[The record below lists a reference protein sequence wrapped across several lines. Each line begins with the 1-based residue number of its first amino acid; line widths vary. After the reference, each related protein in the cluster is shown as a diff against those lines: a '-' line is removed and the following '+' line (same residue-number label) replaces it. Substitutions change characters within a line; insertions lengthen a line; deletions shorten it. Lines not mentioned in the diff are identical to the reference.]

1 MLLQG
6 DLELPIEKVN
16 NIEMYYEITDF
27 TDPWEEPETLML
39 IHGYIFNAR
48 FWFPQVPAFCK
59 EFRVVTVD
67 SRGYGRT
74 TIPEKGFTIKTM
86 ASDLKVLLDKLKI
99 DKAYILGHCSGGCIT
114 QQFALDYPEKVKG
127 LVLFST
133 FSQALDPP
141 LDWNSLKQM
150 FSTVDILAVAD
161 QSAQMAFSSKVD
173 KDLLQWV
180 KNEMK
185 NVAQPYVG
193 KKLKVMLDF
202 SESLFTLNLTDQ
214 LRNSKAPTLVI
225 VGKDDTTTP
234 PKFSEIIHNNLPK
247 SEMMLMSGLHYCSLE
262 YPNEFNKIVLEFL
275 KKLEG
280 SN

>member
-1 MLLQG
+1 LLLPG

>member
-1 MLLQG
+1 
-6 DLELPIEKVN
+6 VN
-16 NIEMYYEITDF
+16 DIEMYYEITDF
-27 TDPWEEPETLML
+27 TNPWEEPNALML
-39 IHGYIFNAR
+39 VHGYIFNTR
-48 FWFPQVPAFCK
+48 FWFPQVPVFCR
-59 EFRVVTVD
+59 EFKVITVD
-67 SRGYGRT
+67 NRGYGRT
-74 TIPEKGFTIKTM
+74 TIPQKGFTVRTM
-86 ASDLKVLLDKLKI
+86 ASDLKILLDKLKV

-141 LDWNSLKQM
+141 LDWNSLEQM
-150 FSTVDILAVAD
+150 FTTVDILAVAE
-161 QSAQMAFSSKVD
+161 QSAQMAFSPKVD
-173 KDLLQWV
+173 KNLLQWV

-185 NVAQPYVG
+185 NVAHPYFG

-214 LRNSKAPTLVI
+214 LKNIKAPTLVI
-225 VGKDDTTTP
+225 VGKDDITTP
-234 PKFSEIIHNNLPK
+234 PKFSEIIHDNLPK

-275 KKLEG
+275 RKLKG